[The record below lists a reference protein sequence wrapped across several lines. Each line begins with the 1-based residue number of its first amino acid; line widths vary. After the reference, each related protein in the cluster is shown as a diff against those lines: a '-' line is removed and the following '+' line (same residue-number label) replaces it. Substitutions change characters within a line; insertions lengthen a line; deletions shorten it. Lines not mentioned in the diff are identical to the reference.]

1 MIAITGGGTGGHLAI
16 AKALAQELN
25 ERQIPCIYIGSL
37 MGQDRMWF
45 EHSDLFSAVYFL
57 DSTGVVNKRGLAKLA
72 ALYRIYKAMRECRR
86 IFARHNVRAVISV
99 GGFSAAGASL
109 ATLGSTIKLFIHEQ
123 NAISGALNKIL
134 SPFATQVFGSFAF
147 PSKNFYRCDY
157 PVRAEFFAK
166 ARTRTEIRTIL
177 FLGGS
182 QGARAINDLAIALA
196 PSLLERG
203 YRVIHQC
210 GARDE
215 ERVREFY
222 AHSGILERVELFAF
236 SPTLIEFLAQ
246 SDVCISRA
254 GAGSVW
260 ENCANG
266 LPCFFIPYPFATK
279 DHQYYNALEFANAN
293 LAQVCR
299 ESSVDSEQILEF
311 LDTLAPRITQVSQT
325 LQGKI
330 SPHGAEIII
339 SRILGETT

>member
-1 MIAITGGGTGGHLAI
+1 MLAITGGGTGGHLAI
-16 AKALAQELN
+16 AKALAQELHK
-25 ERQIPCIYIGSL
+25 RQIPCIYIGSL
-37 MGQDRMWF
+37 MGQDKMWF

-57 DSTGVVNKRGLAKLA
+57 DSTGVVNKRGLAKLT
-72 ALYRIYKAMRECRR
+72 ALYRIYKTMRECRR

-157 PVRAEFFAK
+157 PVREEFFAK
-166 ARTRTEIRTIL
+166 ARTRTQIQTIL

-182 QGARAINDLAIALA
+182 QGAKAINDIAIALA
-196 PSLLERG
+196 PSLLARG
-203 YRVIHQC
+203 YRIIHQC

-215 ERVREFY
+215 ERVRESY

-266 LPCFFIPYPFATK
+266 LPCFFIPYPFAAK

>member
-1 MIAITGGGTGGHLAI
+1 MLAITGGGTGGHLAI
-16 AKALAQELN
+16 AKALAQELHK
-25 ERQIPCIYIGSL
+25 RQIPCIYIGSL
-37 MGQDRMWF
+37 MGQDKMWF

-57 DSTGVVNKRGLAKLA
+57 DSTGIVNKRGLAKLT

-86 IFARHNVRAVISV
+86 IFAHHSVRAVISV

-157 PVRAEFFAK
+157 PVREEFFAK
-166 ARTRTEIRTIL
+166 ARTRTQIQTIL

-182 QGARAINDLAIALA
+182 QGAKAINDIAIALA
-196 PSLLERG
+196 PSLLARG
-203 YRVIHQC
+203 YRIIHQC
-210 GARDE
+210 GVRDE
-215 ERVREFY
+215 ERVRESY

-246 SDVCISRA
+246 SDVCVSRA

-330 SPHGAEIII
+330 SPHGAGIII